1 MSITS
6 EDVLRMAERAKL
18 RLSASEA
25 AEFTADLAMILEYFD
40 SLASAPAS
48 VGEAPVGEAPVG
60 EAPVGEAPELG
71 PPEAPERDP
80 GHLSIDPL
88 RSAPSQFAQHFRD
101 GFFVIPSPPSLG
113 DRSGRE
119 PSSDG
124 AG

>member
-6 EDVLRMAERAKL
+6 DDVLRVVERAKL

-48 VGEAPVGEAPVG
+48 VGEAPVGG
-60 EAPVGEAPELG
+60 APELG

-101 GFFVIPSPPSLG
+101 GFFVVPSPPSLG

>member
-6 EDVLRMAERAKL
+6 DDVLRMAERAKL

-48 VGEAPVGEAPVG
+48 
-60 EAPVGEAPELG
+60 VGEAPELG

-101 GFFVIPSPPSLG
+101 GFFVIPSPPSLR

-124 AG
+124 VG

>member
-1 MSITS
+1 MSITGD
-6 EDVLRMAERAKL
+6 DVLRMAERAKL

-48 VGEAPVGEAPVG
+48 VGEAPAG